1 MNEWINGLPLFI
13 AATLTAYLAGSLNF
27 AILVFRIT
35 GRDDPRLRGSGNPG
49 ASNVYR
55 QAGKGWALV
64 VLMLDGGRAVAVALC
79 ATWLLPLQQVPW
91 IGLALIAGNRFPCFH
106 GFKGGKGVANYLGF
120 SAVLAPAWTALGILA
135 WGLVFLVWRTPF
147 LSSFAMVFFLA
158 GGTGLSDGMHS
169 WGRFGVLTTALFIV
183 ACHHGNI
190 RDRWDRQR

>member
-13 AATLTAYLAGSLNF
+13 AATVSAYLAGSLNF
-27 AILVFRIT
+27 AILVFRFN

-64 VLMLDGGRAVAVALC
+64 VLMLDVGRAVVVARFAV
-79 ATWLLPLQQVPW
+79 WLLPLQQVPW

-120 SAVLAPAWTALGILA
+120 SAVLAPAWTALGLLA

-158 GGTGLSDGMHS
+158 AGTVLSDGMPT
-169 WGRFGVLTTALFIV
+169 WGRFGGLATALFIV

-190 RDRWDRQR
+190 RGRWGRQR